1 MRGPAGEKLSSWR
14 AAEARAAWR
23 FLAPALG
30 LLAVFFVVP
39 TLTALFLS
47 LTDFDIYA
55 IGDLETARFVGL
67 GNYSRLLDDPLFWKV
82 LGNTLYYAIGTGV
95 LSVGLGLGVALAVNS
110 RLALAKGFYRTIF
123 FAPWTASLV
132 AVAVVW
138 RYLYQ
143 PRQGLLAMGLSRLGF
158 PEIDWLGDPRFAMPA
173 IILLGVWK
181 SFGYNVVLFIAGLHN
196 ISESLYEAAE
206 IDGAGAWQ
214 RFRYITLPML
224 RPTFVLVGTVT
235 AIGNL
240 QVFAEP
246 YVMTRGG
253 NPLNS
258 TLTLVMWMYK
268 EGFRWWNLGPAAAIS
283 FLLFALVLGA
293 AAIQA
298 GVAALRKKREVAP

>member
-1 MRGPAGEKLSSWR
+1 VSETSSWR
-14 AAEARAAWR
+14 AAEARAAWT
-23 FLAPALG
+23 FLAPALSLLG
-30 LLAVFFVVP
+30 LFFVVP
-39 TLTALFLS
+39 TLAAFVLS

-55 IGDLETARFVGL
+55 IGDPSTVRFVGF
-67 GNYSRLLDDPLFWKV
+67 GNYTRLLADRLFWKV
-82 LGNTLYYAIGTGV
+82 VGNTLYYALGTGI
-95 LSVGLGLGVALAVNS
+95 LSVSLGLLVALAVNS
-110 RLALAKGFYRTIF
+110 RLAKFKGFYRTIF

-143 PRQGLLAMGLSRLGF
+143 PKQGLLAMALQNFGL
-158 PEIDWLGDPRFAMPA
+158 PDIDWLGDVRFAMPA
-173 IILLGVWK
+173 IIILGVWK

-196 ISESLYEAAE
+196 IPGSLYEAAE
-206 IDGAGAWQ
+206 IDGASAWQ

-224 RPTFVLVGTVT
+224 KPTFVLVGTVT

-253 NPLNS
+253 NPLDS

-268 EGFRWWNLGPAAAIS
+268 EGFRWWNLGQAAAIS

-293 AAIQA
+293 AAARVLVQR
-298 GVAALRKKREVAP
+298 LRRKDEPA

>member
-1 MRGPAGEKLSSWR
+1 VSETSSWR
-14 AAEARAAWR
+14 AAEARAAWT
-23 FLAPALG
+23 FLAPALTLLG
-30 LLAVFFVVP
+30 LFFVVP
-39 TLTALFLS
+39 TLAAFILS

-55 IGDLETARFVGL
+55 IGDPSTVRFVGF
-67 GNYSRLLDDPLFWKV
+67 GNYTRLLGDRLFWKV
-82 LGNTLYYAIGTGV
+82 VGNTLYYALGTGI
-95 LSVGLGLGVALAVNS
+95 LSVSLGLLVALAVNS
-110 RLALAKGFYRTIF
+110 RLAKFKGFYRTIF

-143 PRQGLLAMGLSRLGF
+143 PKQGLLAMALQNFGL
-158 PEIDWLGDPRFAMPA
+158 PDIDWLGDVRFAMPA
-173 IILLGVWK
+173 IIILGVWK

-196 ISESLYEAAE
+196 IPGSLYEAAE
-206 IDGAGAWQ
+206 IDGASAWQ

-224 RPTFVLVGTVT
+224 KPTFVLVGTVT

-253 NPLNS
+253 NPLDS

-268 EGFRWWNLGPAAAIS
+268 EGFRWWNLGQAAAIS

-293 AAIQA
+293 AAARVLVQR
-298 GVAALRKKREVAP
+298 LRRKDEPA

>member
-1 MRGPAGEKLSSWR
+1 VSETSSWR
-14 AAEARAAWR
+14 AAEARAAWT
-23 FLAPALG
+23 FLAPALSLLG
-30 LLAVFFVVP
+30 LFFVVP
-39 TLTALFLS
+39 TLAAFVLS

-55 IGDLETARFVGL
+55 IGDPSTVRFVGF
-67 GNYSRLLDDPLFWKV
+67 GNYTRLLGDRLFWKV
-82 LGNTLYYAIGTGV
+82 VGNTLYYALGTGI
-95 LSVGLGLGVALAVNS
+95 LSVSLGLLVALAVNS
-110 RLALAKGFYRTIF
+110 RLAKFKGFYRTIF

-143 PRQGLLAMGLSRLGF
+143 PKQGLLAMALQNFGL
-158 PEIDWLGDPRFAMPA
+158 PDIDWLGDVRFAMPA
-173 IILLGVWK
+173 IIILGVWK

-196 ISESLYEAAE
+196 IPGSLYEAAE
-206 IDGAGAWQ
+206 IDGASAWQ

-224 RPTFVLVGTVT
+224 KPTFVLVGTVT

-253 NPLNS
+253 NPLDS

-268 EGFRWWNLGPAAAIS
+268 EGFRWWNLGQAAAIS

-293 AAIQA
+293 AAARVLVQR
-298 GVAALRKKREVAP
+298 LRRKDEPA

>member
-1 MRGPAGEKLSSWR
+1 MSEKASSWR
-14 AAEARAAWR
+14 AAEARAGWL
-23 FLAPALG
+23 FLTPALSLIG
-30 LLAVFFVVP
+30 LFFVVP
-39 TLTALFLS
+39 TLAAFVLS

-55 IGDLETARFVGL
+55 IGDPSTVRFVGF
-67 GNYSRLLDDPLFWKV
+67 GNYTRLLGDPLFWKV
-82 LGNTLYYAIGTGV
+82 VGNTLYYALGTGI
-95 LSVGLGLGVALAVNS
+95 LSVGLGLAVALAVNS
-110 RLALAKGFYRTIF
+110 RLARFKGFYRTIF

-143 PRQGLLAMGLSRLGF
+143 PRQGLLAMALQNFGL
-158 PEIDWLGDPRFAMPA
+158 PDIDWLGDVRFAMPA

-196 ISESLYEAAE
+196 IPGSLYEAAE
-206 IDGAGAWQ
+206 IDGASAWQ

-224 RPTFVLVGTVT
+224 KPTFVLVGTVT

-253 NPLNS
+253 NPLDS

-268 EGFRWWNLGPAAAIS
+268 EGFRWWNLGQAAAIS

-293 AAIQA
+293 AAARLLVQR
-298 GVAALRKKREVAP
+298 LRRKDEPA

>member
-1 MRGPAGEKLSSWR
+1 VSEKASSWR
-14 AAEARAAWR
+14 AAEARAAWT
-23 FLAPALG
+23 FLAPALTLLG
-30 LLAVFFVVP
+30 LFFVVP
-39 TLTALFLS
+39 TLAAFVLS

-55 IGDLETARFVGL
+55 IGDTSTVRFVGF
-67 GNYSRLLDDPLFWKV
+67 GNYTRLLGDPLFWKV
-82 LGNTLYYAIGTGV
+82 VGNTLYYALGTGI
-95 LSVGLGLGVALAVNS
+95 LSVSLGLLVALAVNS
-110 RLALAKGFYRTIF
+110 RLAKFKGFYRTIF

-143 PRQGLLAMGLSRLGF
+143 PKQGLLAMALQNFGL
-158 PEIDWLGDPRFAMPA
+158 PDIDWLGDVRFAMPA
-173 IILLGVWK
+173 IIILGVWK

-196 ISESLYEAAE
+196 IPGSLYEAAE
-206 IDGAGAWQ
+206 IDGASTWQ

-224 RPTFVLVGTVT
+224 KPTFVLVGTVT

-253 NPLNS
+253 NPLDS

-268 EGFRWWNLGPAAAIS
+268 EGFRWWNLGQAAAIS

-293 AAIQA
+293 AAARVLVQR
-298 GVAALRKKREVAP
+298 LRRKDEPA

>member
-1 MRGPAGEKLSSWR
+1 MKRLSPWR

-23 FLAPALG
+23 FLAPALT
-30 LLAVFFVVP
+30 LLFFFFVVP
-39 TLTALFLS
+39 TLAALVLS

-55 IGDLETARFVGL
+55 IGELETARFVGL
-67 GNYSRLLDDPLFWKV
+67 GNYRRLLGDPLFWQV
-82 LGNTLYYAIGTGV
+82 LGNTLYYAIGTGT
-95 LSVGLGLGVALAVNS
+95 LSVGLGLAAALAVNS
-110 RLALAKGFYRTIF
+110 RLALAKGFYRTVF

-143 PRQGLLAMGLSRLGF
+143 PRQGLLSLGLSSLGL

-181 SFGYNVVLFIAGLHN
+181 SFGYNVVLFVAGLHN
-196 ISESLYEAAE
+196 IPMSLYEAAE
-206 IDGAGAWQ
+206 IDGASAFQ
-214 RFRYITLPML
+214 RFRFITLPML
-224 RPTFVLVGTVT
+224 QPTFVLVGTVT

-268 EGFRWWNLGPAAAIS
+268 EGFRWWNLGSAAAIS

-293 AAIQA
+293 A
-298 GVAALRKKREVAP
+298 GLRLLVQYWWRRRHVEV

>member
-1 MRGPAGEKLSSWR
+1 MNTAPATSPWR

-23 FLAPALG
+23 FLAPALILLG
-30 LLAVFFVVP
+30 LFFVVP
-39 TLTALFLS
+39 TLAALALS

-55 IGDLETARFVGL
+55 IGDWRTLRFVGF
-67 GNYSRLLDDPLFWKV
+67 GNYERLLFDPLFWQV
-82 LGNTLYYAIGTGV
+82 LGNTLYYAIGTGS
-95 LSVGLGLGVALAVNS
+95 LSVGLGLMVALMVNS
-110 RLALAKGFYRTIF
+110 RLAVAKGFYRTLF

-143 PRQGLLAMGLSRLGF
+143 PRQGLLALGLSALGL

-181 SFGYNVVLFIAGLHN
+181 SFGYNVVLFIAGLQT
-196 ISESLYEAAE
+196 IPATLYEAAE
-206 IDGAGAWQ
+206 IDGASAWQ
-214 RFRYITLPML
+214 RFRYITVPML
-224 RPTFVLVGTVT
+224 QPTFVLVGTVT

-268 EGFRWWNLGPAAAIS
+268 EGFRWWNLGQASAIS

-293 AAIQA
+293 AALRLLLA
-298 GVAALRKKREVAP
+298 RWWRGPRAAA

>member
-1 MRGPAGEKLSSWR
+1 MSEKASSWR
-14 AAEARAAWR
+14 AAEARAGWL
-23 FLAPALG
+23 FLTPALSLIG
-30 LLAVFFVVP
+30 LFFVVP
-39 TLTALFLS
+39 TLAAFVLS

-55 IGDLETARFVGL
+55 IGDPSTVRFVGL
-67 GNYSRLLDDPLFWKV
+67 GNYTRLLGDPLFWKV
-82 LGNTLYYAIGTGV
+82 VGNTLYYALGTGI
-95 LSVGLGLGVALAVNS
+95 LSVGLGLAVALAVNS
-110 RLALAKGFYRTIF
+110 RLARFKGFYRTIF

-143 PRQGLLAMGLSRLGF
+143 PRQGLLAMALQNFGL
-158 PEIDWLGDPRFAMPA
+158 PDIDWLGDVRFAMPA

-196 ISESLYEAAE
+196 IPGSLYEAAE
-206 IDGAGAWQ
+206 IDGASAWQ

-253 NPLNS
+253 NPLDS

-268 EGFRWWNLGPAAAIS
+268 EGFRWWNLGQAAAIS

-293 AAIQA
+293 AAARLLVQR
-298 GVAALRKKREVAP
+298 LRRKDEPA

>member
-1 MRGPAGEKLSSWR
+1 MSEKASSWR
-14 AAEARAAWR
+14 AAEARAGWL
-23 FLAPALG
+23 FLTPALSLIG
-30 LLAVFFVVP
+30 LFFVVP
-39 TLTALFLS
+39 TLAAFVLS

-55 IGDLETARFVGL
+55 IGDRSTVRFVGF
-67 GNYSRLLDDPLFWKV
+67 GNYTRLLGDPLFWKV
-82 LGNTLYYAIGTGV
+82 VGNTLYYALGTGI
-95 LSVGLGLGVALAVNS
+95 LSVGLGLAVALAVNS
-110 RLALAKGFYRTIF
+110 KLARFKGFYRTIF

-143 PRQGLLAMGLSRLGF
+143 PRQGLLAMALQNFGL
-158 PEIDWLGDPRFAMPA
+158 PDIDWLGDVRFAMPA
-173 IILLGVWK
+173 IIVLGVWK

-196 ISESLYEAAE
+196 IPGSLYEAAE
-206 IDGAGAWQ
+206 IDGASAWQ

-253 NPLNS
+253 NPLDS

-268 EGFRWWNLGPAAAIS
+268 EGFRWWNLGQAAAIS

-293 AAIQA
+293 AAARLLVQR
-298 GVAALRKKREVAP
+298 LRRKDESA